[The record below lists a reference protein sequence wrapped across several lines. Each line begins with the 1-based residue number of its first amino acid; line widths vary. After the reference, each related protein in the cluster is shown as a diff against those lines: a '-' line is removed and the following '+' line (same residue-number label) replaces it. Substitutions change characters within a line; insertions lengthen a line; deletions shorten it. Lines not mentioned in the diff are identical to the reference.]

1 MKKHLFFNS
10 GGSNLFG
17 CIHMPE
23 KRSENFGVIIVHPFA
38 EEKVLSHRAMVNLSE
53 RFEMKGI
60 ASFRFDFMGHG
71 DSEGDFEDSS
81 VKTRVADLKNAVSVF
96 RDETGISRIALFGV
110 RFGAAIA
117 MIAVEQINDIENLV
131 LISPVIDGEKYI
143 KQVLRTN
150 LTYQMASYKKF
161 KLNRTQLVEKLEK
174 NESVN
179 IDGYLLSGAFYKQMC
194 EINLLN
200 ISYRNLKKVLIID
213 FSKNETPPKDFQAL
227 GRHLNSCGAVPEFK
241 AVANPPVWK
250 ATNIYDMDIDE
261 TVNCV
266 SNWLFHLY

>member
-1 MKKHLFFNS
+1 
-10 GGSNLFG
+10 
-17 CIHMPE
+17 MPA
-23 KRSENFGVIIVHPFA
+23 KVSKSFGVIIVHPFA
-38 EEKVLSHRAMVNLSE
+38 EEKVLSHRAMVNISD
-53 RFEMKGI
+53 RFEENGI

-81 VKTRVADLKNAVSVF
+81 VKTRVTNLKDAVYIFSN
-96 RDETGISRIALFGV
+96 ELGISRIVLLGV

-117 MIAVEQINDIENLV
+117 MIAVEQINDIENIV
-131 LISPVIDGEKYI
+131 LISPVIDSEKYI

-150 LTYQMASYKKF
+150 LTYQMATYKKI
-161 KLNRTQLVEKLEK
+161 KLNRAQLVEKLEK
-174 NESVN
+174 DESVN

-227 GRHLNSCGAVPEFK
+227 GQHLNSCGAVPEFK
-241 AVANPPVWK
+241 AVANTPVWK
-250 ATNIYDMDIDE
+250 ASNIYDMDLDE
-261 TVNCV
+261 TANCV
-266 SNWLFHLY
+266 SDWLFTLY